1 MNDSDLSPGQVT
13 EITAYVDI
21 EALPPPA
28 PTALIIFGTNQR
40 QPADIAASRYHS
52 GLAPLIIVT
61 GRINRHNGVV
71 EGQMFRQLLHA
82 AGVSDSSIRVEDQS
96 VNTWQNVELSLPFLR
111 EALSRGLPL
120 TVVSK
125 WYHRRAIHALRTLLP
140 EADVFYAI
148 SWEPLYAGALVT
160 RDNWPK
166 SPDGRRR
173 VIREWQEIPRRVAE
187 GSYRD
192 AAKTDGAWH

>member
-1 MNDSDLSPGQVT
+1 LV
-13 EITAYVDI
+13 
-21 EALPPPA
+21 
-28 PTALIIFGTNQR
+28 IFGTNQR

-61 GRINRHNGVV
+61 GGINRHNGVV

-82 AGVSDSSIRVEDQS
+82 AGVPDSSIRVEDQS
-96 VNTWQNVELSLPFLR
+96 ANTWQNVELSLPFLR

-120 TVVSK
+120 TMVSK
-125 WYHRRAIHALRTLLP
+125 WYHRRAVHALRTLLS

-148 SWEPLYAGALVT
+148 SWEPLYAGALAT

-173 VIREWQEIPRRVAE
+173 VIREWQEIPRRIAE

-192 AAKTDGAWH
+192 AAKTDSAWH